1 MSVRPRCASLPR
13 CGLGR
18 NPHTRRLDGGWQ
30 HHQGHPGQQHRGHHV
45 GLVGARAAARVHR
58 CVFPPGVR
66 VCVRVCVVVCVWGGG
81 GDGGCLALQV
91 LPREVAAP
99 RPAASSTWPPAAAR
113 RPWTDAE
120 RLSCAPHRAS
130 EEDWTLDSSVAH
142 NCYAYCKRE
151 SERLA
156 YELAQGQR

>member
-1 MSVRPRCASLPR
+1 VPPSL
-13 CGLGR
+13 
-18 NPHTRRLDGGWQ
+18 
-30 HHQGHPGQQHRGHHV
+30 
-45 GLVGARAAARVHR
+45 AAASVATRTPDASTAAGSITKVILASSIVAIMWDWWERGRQHVYTGA
-58 CVFPPGVR
+58 CSPR
-66 VCVRVCVVVCVWGGG
+66 VCVCACVCVWWCVCGGGG
-81 GDGGCLALQV
+81 GDGRCLALQV
-91 LPREVAAP
+91 LPRAVAAP